1 MARSRM
7 MVDSALIGLGGLVF
21 LLGCQITPRVSQW
34 AAPSRLSA
42 DEVFQASLRA
52 GAQNGYAITTQDR
65 TSGVA
70 TMEKTVGKLR
80 MIMSVFV
87 QKPGDRVQ
95 VATNVHAGGG
105 IPIAGLYEETTRNFY
120 TYLFRELL
128 ISDPADRQ
136 IEIREAR

>member
-1 MARSRM
+1 M
-7 MVDSALIGLGGLVF
+7 
-21 LLGCQITPRVSQW
+21 P
-34 AAPSRLSA
+34 

-65 TSGVA
+65 GSGVV

-95 VATNVHAGGG
+95 VSTNVKAGGG
-105 IPIAGLYEETTRNFY
+105 VPIAGLYEETTRNFY
-120 TYLFRELL
+120 TYLFRELV
-128 ISDPADRQ
+128 ISDPADRKV
-136 IEIREAR
+136 EIREAR

>member
-1 MARSRM
+1 
-7 MVDSALIGLGGLVF
+7 
-21 LLGCQITPRVSQW
+21 
-34 AAPSRLSA
+34 
-42 DEVFQASLRA
+42 
-52 GAQNGYAITTQDR
+52 
-65 TSGVA
+65 
-70 TMEKTVGKLR
+70 MEKTVGKLR
-80 MIMSVFV
+80 MIMSVLV